1 MNISQ
6 LTALCLRYQGGLL
19 DASEEVVHVAVV
31 DAPSHELLDALHFAT
46 TKRIDITCWTRQQM
60 EGHATRSQQVLS
72 VTAPEK
78 HQHKVELLIQ
88 TLQSALEQRAS
99 DIHIEPADNAYRIR
113 LRIDGVLH
121 PLPDITLDAGVALT
135 ARLKVLGGLDIA
147 EHRLPQ
153 DGQFTVE
160 LAGNT
165 VSFRIATLPCRG
177 GEKVVL
183 RLLQQVNQR
192 LDINALG
199 MQPSQLAEFAH
210 ALQQPQGLVLVTG
223 PTGSGKTVTLYS
235 ALQTL
240 NTVDIN
246 ICSVEDPVEIP
257 ITGLNQTQIHSRAG
271 LTFQGVLRALLRQ
284 DPDVIMVGEIR
295 DGETAEIAINAA
307 QTGHLVLSTLHT
319 NSTCETL
326 VRLQQMGVARWM
338 LSSALTL
345 VIAQRLL
352 RKLCPHCRQ
361 QQGAPIHLPGNLWS
375 SPLPRWQA
383 SGCEHCYHGFYGR
396 TALFEVLPI
405 TPAISQLIAANTDA
419 ELLETHARQMGM
431 CTLFENGCLA
441 VEQGLTTFEE
451 MIRVLGMPHGE

>member
-1 MNISQ
+1 MNIPQ
-6 LTALCLRYQGGLL
+6 LTALCLRYQGVLL

-46 TKRIDITCWTRQQM
+46 TKRIEITCWTRQQM
-60 EGHATRSQQVLS
+60 EGHASRTQQTLPVA
-72 VTAPEK
+72 VQEK
-78 HQHKVELLIQ
+78 HQPKAELLTR

-121 PLPDITLDAGVALT
+121 PLPDVSPDAGVALT
-135 ARLKVLGGLDIA
+135 ARLKVLGNPDIA

-160 LAGNT
+160 LAGNA
-165 VSFRIATLPCRG
+165 VSFRIATLACRG

-183 RLLQQVNQR
+183 RLLAGERALDVNT
-192 LDINALG
+192 LG
-199 MQPSQLAEFAH
+199 MQPSQLVDFAH

-240 NTVDIN
+240 NTADIN

-257 ITGLNQTQIHSRAG
+257 IAGLNQTQIHSRAG
-271 LTFQGVLRALLRQ
+271 LTFQGVLRALLRR
-284 DPDVIMVGEIR
+284 DPDVIMIGEIR
-295 DGETAEIAINAA
+295 DGETAEIAIKSRANRS
-307 QTGHLVLSTLHT
+307 LVLSTLHT

-345 VIAQRLL
+345 VIAQRLV
-352 RKLCPHCRQ
+352 RKLCPHCRR
-361 QQGAPIHLPGNLWS
+361 QQGEPIHIPDNVWS
-375 SPLPRWQA
+375 SPLP
-383 SGCEHCYHGFYGR
+383 H
-396 TALFEVLPI
+396 
-405 TPAISQLIAANTDA
+405 
-419 ELLETHARQMGM
+419 
-431 CTLFENGCLA
+431 
-441 VEQGLTTFEE
+441 
-451 MIRVLGMPHGE
+451 

>member
-1 MNISQ
+1 MS
-6 LTALCLRYQGGLL
+6 ALPGVLL

-135 ARLKVLGGLDIA
+135 ARLKVLGSLDIA

-177 GEKVVL
+177 GRKGS
-183 RLLQQVNQR
+183 
-192 LDINALG
+192 IT
-199 MQPSQLAEFAH
+199 
-210 ALQQPQGLVLVTG
+210 LVT
-223 PTGSGKTVTLYS
+223 TGKP
-235 ALQTL
+235 
-240 NTVDIN
+240 
-246 ICSVEDPVEIP
+246 E
-257 ITGLNQTQIHSRAG
+257 AG
-271 LTFQGVLRALLRQ
+271 YQRVR
-284 DPDVIMVGEIR
+284 
-295 DGETAEIAINAA
+295 NAA
-307 QTGHLVLSTLHT
+307 VTTG
-319 NSTCETL
+319 
-326 VRLQQMGVARWM
+326 G
-338 LSSALTL
+338 
-345 VIAQRLL
+345 I
-352 RKLCPHCRQ
+352 CPC
-361 QQGAPIHLPGNLWS
+361 
-375 SPLPRWQA
+375 
-383 SGCEHCYHGFYGR
+383 
-396 TALFEVLPI
+396 
-405 TPAISQLIAANTDA
+405 IAA
-419 ELLETHARQMGM
+419 
-431 CTLFENGCLA
+431 
-441 VEQGLTTFEE
+441 TTGTGVGY
-451 MIRVLGMPHGE
+451 RPNR